1 MADNKNTPKGKENRS
16 DPRTIVK
23 DYYSVEF
30 QIKGTGFIYQF
41 KLWDESA
48 HGLSILVKESSSVL
62 PLLKV
67 NDTLEMNYFKDDP
80 TGNMKTLNTKIV
92 HITKQESGRF
102 AGHFLI
108 GLSTQVS
115 D

>member
-1 MADNKNTPKGKENRS
+1 MADDKNGSINKENRS

-23 DYYSVEF
+23 KYYSVEF
-30 QIKGTGFIYQF
+30 QVKGTGFIYQF

-48 HGLSILVKESSSVL
+48 HGLSILVKEDSSVL
-62 PLLKV
+62 PLLEV

-80 TGNMKTLNTKIV
+80 TGTMKTLKTKIV
-92 HITKQESGRF
+92 HITKQETGRF

-108 GLSTQVS
+108 GLSIEGS